1 MVCVFYF
8 LRRNRVKQL
17 LRVVAI
23 MLLDNYDTS
32 IIINSL
38 FLDSVFVDIIKVDD
52 FSNVSFL

>member
-1 MVCVFYF
+1 
-8 LRRNRVKQL
+8 
-17 LRVVAI
+17 

>member
-1 MVCVFYF
+1 
-8 LRRNRVKQL
+8 
-17 LRVVAI
+17 

-38 FLDSVFVDIIKVDD
+38 FLDSVFVDTIKADD